1 MLNKATQQLPNMGD
15 DQTPSEVTSIY
26 SIHQSNCIQIQ
37 TPAAAIQPLM
47 IPTQIPLDPIQR
59 IKSKNSRSVTPD
71 VIQVP
76 TLVSSIEHIQN
87 LKKSSNNIAINQ
99 INGGLIQKQ
108 PNTPNYNNSDNNQ
121 KQDIQKIGSLN
132 QQFVVGINVSNNFKN
147 NNQNSPRQASIG
159 VTPIVHRRA
168 VSNNSINSMENS
180 QLRNITPIQS
190 QNTYI
195 PFLNSQLQ
203 LQNSNLNVS
212 MNSQQQNTQQQVQNK
227 AQLAPIQTIIQ
238 PPTFATALTLSG
250 QLNERNYT
258 PPSKISFSKLQSTGA
273 TDIYQNNE
281 YRSTSLN
288 QTRSQ
293 LLNIKI
299 SQYGK
304 VMNAK
309 DEKDIPQNPLKKI
322 TQKPLLN
329 KTSSGYIDTQASTQL
344 ANISPIGN
352 MVPPMLPIAPTS
364 IKNIQLNRIN
374 NHQPQVY
381 QNQQAQPQYFQIQSS
396 QSVSPLRQNNK
407 SFEREKTDSP
417 EKLFTTIKPYI
428 SITNS
433 AEFKPIQKVVINIP
447 PNHPMNHQYQLSQ
460 QKQNQTQIEYPTIL
474 SQQNL
479 QDQQAMQILQ
489 NNTSKSN
496 SQQQQIPNNSFGLA
510 FNYNSNIIASNY
522 TSNTNQK
529 PQIINSSPAAALATQ
544 QINFQQLNSTP
555 QTLLTSTNQKVA
567 SLNSLNCFQSSNQ
580 LNDNAPA
587 ESKYNQSEQD
597 DTNSSKIK
605 AIVKP
610 SFTTKK
616 EQIEQLLYSND
627 SPLASNNNILQ
638 TPEKKINLQNINQQ
652 YEEKNNIL
660 ANNVYQL
667 NNTSITTQN
676 INNVSAEIKNQ
687 TNLSPSKQ
695 EVVSSTSG
703 YKNAQIQLRNT
714 VDQLKNIIKQP
725 QTQNNAQLNSSNT
738 AQFNQLAED
747 SSIKA
752 NVSLDPVNQ
761 KKEIYQKRLLTI
773 NTQIEEIKKKNE
785 DSTKNIGITINDLL
799 RNEAI
804 IEKQLSE
811 YKEHQNQVGQ
821 KLLELDERIQKQVDK
836 NNDQYLHEGNNFD
849 QNTNFKNDSNNILD
863 QKSIAN
869 QDRVIEEEQNQDDCD
884 AIKKSSKD
892 SKNRSQSPNKNEEI
906 TNQNMLLNS
915 NSFGEPLNIK
925 ETNSFLEKSQPQL
938 YFAQNKQSKEQTI
951 SNLFNSLSNGIH
963 NLPET
968 SSYVLTSDQ
977 VQNNLMA
984 SQSDQLKKKEN
995 SIVEQLMLG
1004 SRSQS
1009 QNEEQLLRQ
1018 STQQN
1023 ANTINLNSIL
1033 RKQNSSNSNSPAKS
1047 NNGTSPLRR
1056 LKNDLR
1062 KSISEMQGKKA
1073 SSPLYKIKQNS
1084 IKNITENDISSSEVN
1099 QRSSLVLFKTDI
1111 NSTSQLFSQA
1121 SSENVDYLNHNLNNQ
1136 NDNIIS
1142 KNPQA
1147 MLSSQN
1153 SNQLFT
1159 IPESKQNN
1167 ESNQKQS
1174 HQSNTLNFNNSLIQ
1188 TKQSKT
1194 NSNQDKNN
1202 LVQKVVSSRE
1212 SIIKQFQNL
1221 SNIQNKQS
1229 SPISKINTNTDQ
1241 DKSISEDKSFNQDKS
1256 FTAEKLPKTNK
1267 NTQSTINEQPNISAS
1282 SHLKRPNNTTYS
1294 NQQLQNKQF
1303 VQQKKQTTIK
1313 KDIKVETDLEK
1324 IKQVI
1329 NKNQQKMNQNSQ
1341 EKALISSKYSDN
1353 TSKNQNLKCE
1363 EQIQTIQKP
1372 FQTSAKSNTPKFSET
1387 KSFSLHIK
1395 QEMTSNQSQKG
1406 VNQMNL
1412 QDDSL
1417 IVPVNLNEQL
1427 QNQESSQKSSQ
1438 KRGSQEIKQQ
1448 QKQSNQI
1455 DYNGITFNG
1464 QQLLEKIQS
1473 HLGINIQNKSN
1484 NESLSKLADNKKDP
1498 QQQFKKVQ
1506 SNQDEEIQYEN
1517 EENQMQENYNEN
1529 YNQEENLVDEY
1540 KAGSYFS
1547 QPQAQINYSN
1557 SYVQQDLV
1565 SQSVNHNV
1573 LAENQGVEGDQ
1584 DEMNLIAALNDLNM
1598 RLLAKSSLSQSKLVQ
1613 NSSQKYISKTPER
1626 AVTEANDDSQWQNSY
1641 SQNKTTQKQSKDK
1654 LNKSLSQE
1662 KSKNVSNSQ
1671 SPMKGSYK
1679 KNQLH
1684 HQQLQQNLQQS
1695 MTELKKSNKMT
1706 QSPNQKMVQQELKR
1720 IFDEYSSNSKNEN
1733 KKTLLEMQQ
1742 LLYKSVKQQSQDN
1755 TQSPV
1760 KQPQYIQKKQNG
1772 NYHKK
1777 NNSVALK
1784 QTNYNEEL
1792 QNKQQSQT
1800 EINTSNLMVD
1810 DNQPKAKKTYSGMHF
1825 KKQVYSIVKDVDDQN
1840 PQQNL
1845 QISQSQKKF
1854 SQELKES
1861 SNNNLDNLMKERSFE
1876 FWAEKIK
1883 NSDNPKQILDV
1894 WKMIN
1899 SANKTKQ

>member
-1 MLNKATQQLPNMGD
+1 MLNKSSQQLPNMGD

-37 TPAAAIQPLM
+37 TPAAVAMQPLM

-108 PNTPNYNNSDNNQ
+108 PNTPNYIISDSNLQ
-121 KQDIQKIGSLN
+121 QDTQKIIPQK
-132 QQFVVGINVSNNFKN
+132 QQFVVGINVANSFKN
-147 NNQNSPRQASIG
+147 NDQNSPRQAQIG

-168 VSNNSINSMENS
+168 VSNNSINSVENS
-180 QLRNITPIQS
+180 QLRNITPIHS

-212 MNSQQQNTQQQVQNK
+212 MNSQQQSTIQQVQNK
-227 AQLAPIQTIIQ
+227 AQLAPIQTTIQ
-238 PPTFATALTLSG
+238 PPPFATALTLSG
-250 QLNERNYT
+250 QFNERNYT

-273 TDIYQNNE
+273 TDVYQSNE

-329 KTSSGYIDTQASTQL
+329 KTSSGYLDTQASAQL

-364 IKNIQLNRIN
+364 IKNINRIN
-374 NHQPQVY
+374 NHQPQVFI
-381 QNQQAQPQYFQIQSS
+381 QTQVPQHQSFQIQSS

-407 SFEREKTDSP
+407 SFEREKAESP
-417 EKLFTTIKPYI
+417 EKLLTTIKPYI

-433 AEFKPIQKVVINIP
+433 AEFKPIQKVIINIP
-447 PNHPMNHQYQLSQ
+447 PNHPLNHQYQLSQ
-460 QKQNQTQIEYPTIL
+460 QNLNQTQNEYPQII

-479 QDQQAMQILQ
+479 QDQQALQILQ

-496 SQQQQIPNNSFGLA
+496 FQQQQIPNNSFGIN
-510 FNYNSNIIASNY
+510 FNYNSNIVASNY
-522 TSNTNQK
+522 ASNTNQK
-529 PQIINSSPAAALATQ
+529 PQIINQSPAAAMAPQ

-555 QTLLTSTNQKVA
+555 QTLLTSTNQKGA

-580 LNDNAPA
+580 LNDNAPV

-616 EQIEQLLYSND
+616 EQIEQLLHSND
-627 SPLASNNNILQ
+627 SPLASHTNILQ
-638 TPEKKINLQNINQQ
+638 TPEKKINLQNLNKQQ
-652 YEEKNNIL
+652 EEQNNFL
-660 ANNVYQL
+660 TNNAYQM
-667 NNTSITTQN
+667 NNTSLTTQN
-676 INNVSAEIKNQ
+676 HNNISAEITNQ
-687 TNLSPSKQ
+687 ITKSPSKQ
-695 EVVSSTSG
+695 EVLSSTSG

-725 QTQNNAQLNSSNT
+725 QASNNGINSSNNAQ
-738 AQFNQLAED
+738 QNQLAED
-747 SSIKA
+747 CSTKA
-752 NVSLDPVNQ
+752 NLSIDPVSQ

-821 KLLELDERIQKQVDK
+821 KLLELDERIQKQVDN
-836 NNDQYLHEGNNFD
+836 NNDQFLQEENKFD
-849 QNTNFKNDSNNILD
+849 QKNNFKNNINQILD
-863 QKSIAN
+863 QKAISY
-869 QDRVIEEEQNQDDCD
+869 QDRVIEEVQSQNDHD
-884 AIKKSSKD
+884 AIKRSQKD
-892 SKNRSQSPNKNEEI
+892 SKIRSQSPYKSEELE
-906 TNQNMLLNS
+906 NQNLLLNS
-915 NSFGEPLNIK
+915 NSFGEPLQIK

-938 YFAQNKQSKEQTI
+938 NFAQNKQNKEQTL
-951 SNLFNSLSNGIH
+951 SNLFSSQSNGIN

-995 SIVEQLMLG
+995 SIAEQLMMG

-1009 QNEEQLLRQ
+1009 QNEEQLLKQ
-1018 STQQN
+1018 STHQN
-1023 ANTINLNSIL
+1023 ANSINLNSIL
-1033 RKQNSSNSNSPAKS
+1033 RKQNSSSSNSPVKA
-1047 NNGTSPLRR
+1047 NDGTSPLRKF
-1056 LKNDLR
+1056 KNDLR

-1073 SSPLYKIKQNS
+1073 SSPLHKLKQNS
-1084 IKNITENDISSSEVN
+1084 FKNITENDISSSEVN
-1099 QRSSLVLFKTDI
+1099 QRSSLVLFKTDV

-1121 SSENVDYLNHNLNNQ
+1121 SSENVDYLNHNQINQ
-1136 NDNIIS
+1136 NDNVIS
-1142 KNPQA
+1142 KNPQI
-1147 MLSSQN
+1147 MTNN
-1153 SNQLFT
+1153 SNGKQLYI
-1159 IPESKQNN
+1159 IPESKQKQSN
-1167 ESNQKQS
+1167 ESNA
-1174 HQSNTLNFNNSLIQ
+1174 LNFNSTLSQ
-1188 TKQSKT
+1188 TKQTK
-1194 NSNQDKNN
+1194 SNYNQTKNN
-1202 LVQKVVSSRE
+1202 PVQNVVSSRE
-1212 SIIKQFQNL
+1212 SIIKQFQTL
-1221 SNIQNKQS
+1221 SNIQNKQH
-1229 SPISKINTNTDQ
+1229 SPISKINTTIDH
-1241 DKSISEDKSFNQDKS
+1241 DKSISQEKSFNQDKS
-1256 FTAEKLPKTNK
+1256 LTAEKLPKPNK
-1267 NTQSTINEQPNISAS
+1267 NTQNITNEISIAAS
-1282 SHLKRPNNTTYS
+1282 SHLKRPNNNTYS
-1294 NQQLQNKQF
+1294 NQQNKQ
-1303 VQQKKQTTIK
+1303 VTQQKKQTTIK

-1324 IKQVI
+1324 IKQI
-1329 NKNQQKMNQNSQ
+1329 ITKNQQKTNLNNQ
-1341 EKALISSKYSDN
+1341 EKSQNKQGQNII
-1353 TSKNQNLKCE
+1353 KNQNLKIE
-1363 EQIQTIQKP
+1363 EQLQANQKP
-1372 FQTSAKSNTPKFSET
+1372 LQTSAKSNTPKFSET
-1387 KSFSLHIK
+1387 KSFSLQI
-1395 QEMTSNQSQKG
+1395 QQDLTSSQSQKG
-1406 VNQMNL
+1406 GNQVNI

-1417 IVPVNLNEQL
+1417 IIPVNLNDQL
-1427 QNQESSQKSSQ
+1427 QNPESSQKSNQ
-1438 KRGSQEIKQQ
+1438 KRGSQELKQQ
-1448 QKQSNQI
+1448 QKPSNQI
-1455 DYNGITFNG
+1455 DYNGVTFNG

-1484 NESLSKLADNKKDP
+1484 NESLAKLADNKNG
-1498 QQQFKKVQ
+1498 QQHLFNKTE
-1506 SNQDEEIQYEN
+1506 SNQDEEFQYES
-1517 EENQMQENYNEN
+1517 EENQLQEKYNEN
-1529 YNQEENLVDEY
+1529 KDQEENLIDEY
-1540 KAGSYFS
+1540 KTNSYFS
-1547 QPQAQINYSN
+1547 QPQAHINYSN

-1565 SQSVNHNV
+1565 SQSVNHNI
-1573 LAENQGVEGDQ
+1573 LAENQGIEGDQ

-1598 RLLAKSSLSQSKLVQ
+1598 RLLAKSSVSQSKLVQ

-1626 AVTEANDDSQWQNSY
+1626 AVTESNDESHWQNSY

-1662 KSKNVSNSQ
+1662 KSKNISNSQ
-1671 SPMKGSYK
+1671 SPMKGSYI
-1679 KNQLH
+1679 KNQQH

-1695 MTELKKSNKMT
+1695 MTELKKSNKNT

-1733 KKTLLEMQQ
+1733 KKTLQEMQQ
-1742 LLYKSVKQQSQDN
+1742 LLYKSVKQQSSDN

-1772 NYHKK
+1772 IQHKK

-1784 QTNYNEEL
+1784 QANYSEEQ
-1792 QNKQQSQT
+1792 QNKQISQT
-1800 EINTSNLMVD
+1800 EFNTSNLMID
-1810 DNQPKAKKTYSGMHF
+1810 DNQQPKAKKTYSGMHF
-1825 KKQVYSIVKDVDDQN
+1825 KKQVYTIVKDVDDQN
-1840 PQQNL
+1840 PLQNL
-1845 QISQSQKKF
+1845 QISQHQKKI
-1854 SQELKES
+1854 SQEFKES

-1899 SANKTKQ
+1899 SVNKTKQ